1 MSSSIDYS
9 PIIPEVEGDYNNVI
23 IMFVCLLCVMG
34 GLALGLRFRQVI
46 CKTCQ
51 PIVHNIHKLYPLK
64 IIKETH
70 TKEDT
75 EEIPKMEVPPPV
87 ERLVAVKDCAHC
99 GQKQE

>member
-9 PIIPEVEGDYNNVI
+9 PVIPEVDCDYNKVI

-51 PIVHNIHKLYPLK
+51 PIIHNLHKLYPLQLVPVN
-64 IIKETH
+64 EMP
-70 TKEDT
+70 KEDT
-75 EEIPKMEVPPPV
+75 EETPKMEVPPPA
-87 ERLVAVKDCAHC
+87 EEPVKDCAHC